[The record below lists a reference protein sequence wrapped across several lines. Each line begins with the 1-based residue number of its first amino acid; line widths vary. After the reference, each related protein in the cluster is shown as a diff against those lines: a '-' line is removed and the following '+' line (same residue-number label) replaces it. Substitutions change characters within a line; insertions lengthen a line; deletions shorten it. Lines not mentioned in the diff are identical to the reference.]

1 MSYNQCCGAGRS
13 RGFLAGAGADL
24 KFELEPEPQSMGRLQ
39 LLFFA
44 SEKRNDLKIFIV
56 HRILYRYRY
65 IFLYNKKYLFNL
77 PTLKIF
83 HMFCIK
89 ICFMEPEPVGAELF
103 KVEPEP
109 KFFTWSRSRKEKISA
124 AGAEEKWFGFATL
137 DFI

>member
-1 MSYNQCCGAGRS
+1 M
-13 RGFLAGAGADL
+13 AGAGADL
-24 KFELEPEPQSMGRLQ
+24 KFELEPEPKIMGRLQ

-56 HRILYRYRY
+56 HRILY

-83 HMFCIK
+83 QMFCIK

-103 KVEPEP
+103 
-109 KFFTWSRSRKEKISA
+109 
-124 AGAEEKWFGFATL
+124 
-137 DFI
+137 